1 MQLSKFNK
9 GNLFLWYVI
18 DVYGKYTWVISLIDN
33 KAIIITNYF
42 QKVLDESGCKP
53 NKIWEYG

>member
-9 GNLFLWYVI
+9 GSLFLSCVI

-33 KAIIITNYF
+33 KVIIISNYF
-42 QKVLDESGCKP
+42 QKILDESGRKP